1 MQQKEESNMNRRISV
16 AIDGPA
22 GAGKSSISKVVAK
35 KLGYLYI
42 DTGAMYRGITWAL
55 LNAGIS
61 IDDVDAVEAALSKIQ
76 LELRVEETGLSVWVN
91 GTDVS
96 QDIRTQ
102 YVTSHVSQVAAQKA
116 VRTKLVEMQ
125 RHMASAGGV
134 ILDGRD
140 IGSVVLPNAELKVY
154 LTASV
159 ETRGHRRWLELK
171 DSENISLEEVCRT
184 VAERDA
190 MDMNRKESPL
200 VCVDDAVVVETDYL
214 SIEETVQ
221 TLIDLIRKAEL
232 GGHHG

>member
-1 MQQKEESNMNRRISV
+1 MNRRISV

-42 DTGAMYRGITWAL
+42 DTGAMYRGITCAL

-190 MDMNRKESPL
+190 MDMNRQESPL
-200 VCVDDAVVVETDYL
+200 VCVDDAVVVETDHL

-221 TLIDLIRKAEL
+221 TLVDLIRKAEL

>member
-1 MQQKEESNMNRRISV
+1 MNRRISV

-22 GAGKSSISKVVAK
+22 GAGKSSISKIVAK

-102 YVTSHVSQVAAQKA
+102 YVTSHVSQVASQKA

-190 MDMNRKESPL
+190 MDMNRQESPL
-200 VCVDDAVVVETDYL
+200 VCVDDAVVVETDHL

>member
-22 GAGKSSISKVVAK
+22 GAGKSSISKIVAK

-91 GTDVS
+91 GIDVS

-125 RHMASAGGV
+125 RHMASEGGV

-200 VCVDDAVVVETDYL
+200 VCVDDAVVVETDHL

>member
-1 MQQKEESNMNRRISV
+1 MNRRISV

-61 IDDVDAVEAALSKIQ
+61 IYDVDAVEAALSKIQ

-200 VCVDDAVVVETDYL
+200 VCVDDAVVVETDHL

-221 TLIDLIRKAEL
+221 TLVDLIRKAEL

>member
-1 MQQKEESNMNRRISV
+1 MNRRISV

-200 VCVDDAVVVETDYL
+200 VCVDDAVVVETDHL

-221 TLIDLIRKAEL
+221 TLVDLIRKAEL
-232 GGHHG
+232 GGHYG

>member
-91 GTDVS
+91 GIDVS

-200 VCVDDAVVVETDYL
+200 VCVDDAVVVETDHL

-221 TLIDLIRKAEL
+221 TLVDLIRKAEL